1 MYPLYSF
8 DTHTD
13 CSGYLK
19 HELNTLSISGTL
31 LLMNSTKSIGALSNI
46 IYSMIMTS
54 FDAEKTFY
62 GHNTYN
68 DKK

>member
-1 MYPLYSF
+1 MYPLILL
-8 DTHTD
+8 THTD

-19 HELNTLSISGTL
+19 HKLNTLSISGTL

-54 FDAEKTFY
+54 FNAEKTFY